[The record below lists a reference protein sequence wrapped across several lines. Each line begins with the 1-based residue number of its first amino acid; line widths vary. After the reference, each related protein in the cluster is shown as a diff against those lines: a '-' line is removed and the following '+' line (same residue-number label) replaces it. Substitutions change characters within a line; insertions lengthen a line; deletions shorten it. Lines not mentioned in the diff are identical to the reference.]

1 MAFKMKGFS
10 PFTKD
15 GETAEEKLE
24 KLRKKRRKQAEAAM
38 DSVQQSYTKKMQF
51 SADSLNDAVN
61 RDIQLYNDR
70 KISLEEL
77 KKRRPGLKYD

>member
-24 KLRKKRRKQAEAAM
+24 KLRKK
-38 DSVQQSYTKKMQF
+38 
-51 SADSLNDAVN
+51 
-61 RDIQLYNDR
+61 
-70 KISLEEL
+70 EENKLKLLWTLFNNLIL
-77 KKRRPGLKYD
+77 KKCNFQQTR

>member
-1 MAFKMKGFS
+1 
-10 PFTKD
+10 
-15 GETAEEKLE
+15 
-24 KLRKKRRKQAEAAM
+24 M